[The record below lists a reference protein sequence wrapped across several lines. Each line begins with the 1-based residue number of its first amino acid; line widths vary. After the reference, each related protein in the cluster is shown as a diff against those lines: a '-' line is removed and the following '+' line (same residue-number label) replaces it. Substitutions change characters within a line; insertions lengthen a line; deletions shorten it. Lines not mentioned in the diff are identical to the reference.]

1 LGASATSLS
10 LSGWALGTFVLYLCL
25 IISVGFAARRFSSQ
39 GIGEFGRRL
48 GTFVVAVSAVV
59 SGRSAWLL
67 LGVTGM
73 AYARGAS
80 AVWTVVGYILAELLL
95 FAFLGRRL
103 RRVTEASGDL
113 TVPDYFASRFGASS
127 MLRVV
132 TAVVILVFM
141 VAYVAAQIRAGGKTL
156 AMSFLHAP
164 GYEITWL
171 GSLSVDAVTLGML
184 ITSAIILAYTAT
196 GGYAA
201 VAINDAIGAVVI
213 LFALVMVPIASALLH
228 PTGVLETLSTLSP
241 LMLDPLAL
249 SAGVLIGFVGIG
261 LGSAGN
267 PHILV
272 RYMSIRDPR
281 ALSRAAFWATLWNVV
296 MAWGALWIGLV
307 GRAHFPGSAD
317 LPGGDTEVIY
327 PLLAHTH
334 LPSVLFGL
342 VVASIFAAI
351 LSTAD
356 SQLLV
361 AASSVVRDLGQ
372 QTLAKG
378 RELSQ
383 ARLVWWSRVC
393 VLVLLAAAVILG
405 LAVPGLVFTLVLFAW
420 AGLGA
425 SFGPPLIL
433 ALYWRSTTR
442 WGVVAGLVS
451 GTLVTVVWHSTPA
464 LKAIMYEL
472 VPAFAVSLVL
482 TVVVSL
488 VTREPA

>member
-1 LGASATSLS
+1 M
-10 LSGWALGTFVLYLCL
+10 SGWALGAFLVYLCV
-25 IISVGFAARRFSSQ
+25 IIGVGLAARRFSSR
-39 GIGEFGRRL
+39 GIGEFFLGGRRL
-48 GTFVVAVSAVV
+48 GTFVVATSAVV

-73 AYARGAS
+73 AYTRGAS
-80 AVWTVVGYILAELLL
+80 AVWTVVGYILAELCL
-95 FAFLGRRL
+95 FAFVGRRL
-103 RRVTEASGDL
+103 RRVTEASDDL
-113 TVPDYFASRFGASS
+113 TVPDFFASRFGESS

-132 TAVVILVFM
+132 TSVVILVFM
-141 VAYVAAQIRAGGKTL
+141 VAYVAAQIRAGGKAL
-156 AMSFLHAP
+156 AASFLHPA

-171 GSLSVDAVTLGML
+171 ANLPVEAVTLGAL
-184 ITSAIILAYTAT
+184 ITSAIILAYTVT

-213 LFALVMVPIASALLH
+213 IVALVVVPVVSAVAH
-228 PTGVLETLSTLSP
+228 PTGVLETLSSLSP

-249 SAGVLIGFVGIG
+249 SVGALIGFVSIG

-272 RYMSIRDPR
+272 RYMSIRDPSG
-281 ALSRAAFWATLWNVV
+281 LPRAALWGTVWNVV

-317 LPGGDTEVIY
+317 LPGGDAEAIY
-327 PLLAHTH
+327 PMLAHAH
-334 LPSVLFGL
+334 LPSILFGL

-361 AASSVVRDLGQ
+361 AASCVVRDLGQ

-378 RELSQ
+378 RELSPE
-383 ARLVWWSRVC
+383 RLVLWSRVS
-393 VLVLLAAAVILG
+393 VLALLLASAALG
-405 LAVPGLVFTLVLFAW
+405 LVIPGLVFTLVLFAW

-425 SFGPPLIL
+425 SIGPPLIL
-433 ALYWRSTTR
+433 ALYWRQTTR
-442 WGVVAGLVS
+442 WGVLAGVVS
-451 GTLVTVVWHSTPA
+451 GTGVTVVWRSVPSLSA
-464 LKAIMYEL
+464 LVYEL
-472 VPAFAVSLVL
+472 VPAFAASLVL
-482 TVVVSL
+482 TFVVSL
-488 VTREPA
+488 VTRRR